1 MSRASPQRP
10 PSHPHPKL
18 DILLALLTLVFY
30 PTEPLPQRRM
40 RPNNDSTRWTFPC
53 AALPAVCEQR
63 HVIDDT
69 ITPTNESAETDYD
82 QILDLIDSYV

>member
-1 MSRASPQRP
+1 
-10 PSHPHPKL
+10 
-18 DILLALLTLVFY
+18 
-30 PTEPLPQRRM
+30 M